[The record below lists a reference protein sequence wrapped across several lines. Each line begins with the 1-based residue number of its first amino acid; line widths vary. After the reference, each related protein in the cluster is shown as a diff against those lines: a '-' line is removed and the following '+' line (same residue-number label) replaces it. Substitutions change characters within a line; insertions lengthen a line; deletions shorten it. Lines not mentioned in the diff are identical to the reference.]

1 MRLILLGCPGAGK
14 GTQAKLIQQQF
25 GIPQIST
32 GDILRAAI
40 AADNELG
47 RKVKAVVEA
56 GQLVSDEIMIELVK
70 QRLMQSDCQQGF
82 LLDGFP
88 RTIAQAKA
96 LATITDIDYIV
107 DIDVPDD
114 EIVSRLTGRRIHPG
128 SGRIYHL
135 AHNPPKVEDKDDIT
149 GEPLIQRVDDSE
161 ATVRNRLKIY
171 HEQTEPLQAYY
182 QQATSKA
189 GANTPKYLK
198 IDGTGSVEQI
208 QDGIFSL
215 LATIRNQG
223 HEKTS

>member
-47 RKVKAVVEA
+47 KKVKAVVEK

-70 QRLMQSDCQQGF
+70 QRLTQPDCQQGF

-88 RTIAQAKA
+88 RTIEQAKA
-96 LATITDIDYIV
+96 LASITPVDYVIDIE
-107 DIDVPDD
+107 VPDED
-114 EIVSRLTGRRIHPG
+114 IVARLTGRRIHPG

-135 AHNPPKVEDKDDIT
+135 QNKPPKVAGKDDET
-149 GEPLIQRVDDSE
+149 GEALIQRADDTE
-161 ATVRNRLKIY
+161 ETVRNRLKIY
-171 HEQTEPLQAYY
+171 HQQTEPLRAHY
-182 QQATSKA
+182 QQATSNT
-189 GANTPKYLK
+189 GANQPKYLK

-215 LATIRNQG
+215 LATKRNQG

>member
-14 GTQAKLIQQQF
+14 GTQAKLIQNQF

-32 GDILRAAI
+32 GDILRTAI
-40 AADNELG
+40 AAGNDLG
-47 RKVKAVVEA
+47 QKVKVIVEK

-70 QRLMQSDCQQGF
+70 QRLAQPDCKHGF

-88 RTIAQAKA
+88 RTIAQATA
-96 LATITDIDYIV
+96 LATITDLDYVV
-107 DIDVPDD
+107 DIDVPDE
-114 EIVSRLTGRRIHPG
+114 EIVSRLTGRRIHPA

-135 AHNPPKVEDKDDIT
+135 AHNPPKIEDRDDQT
-149 GEPLIQRVDDSE
+149 GEPLIQRIDDSE
-161 ATVRNRLKIY
+161 ETVRNRLKIY
-171 HEQTEPLQAYY
+171 HEQTEPLQAFY
-182 QQATSKA
+182 QQGASKA
-189 GANTPKYLK
+189 GACTPKYLK

-215 LATIRNQG
+215 LATKRNQG